1 MSPANSPALSTAKP
15 RKLTTPG
22 KRPNPADRQYLVI
35 RETALGPS
43 AGYFNGEAGRNLRSI
58 EIHGVT
64 VRLAAARGEPLAV
77 YYGAKDIKKLTIW
90 ADTVE
95 IKGQYALFGCDI
107 EINARVLDGSA
118 GTLVTN
124 GLPVEAP
131 LLGNAATPTNK
142 GADGQAGGSIK
153 LNIYGQ
159 GTAPEVKTLGA
170 PGQSISRFRTH
181 ADRMDPLPIMLND
194 PNQRDQAFYSSPFRD
209 EAMAKALRD
218 PKITA
223 GMEAWRRGDI
233 VEEWEYLSWPEFHK
247 IADGKSALGSITY
260 VEVTLPAPPPGVRW
274 NAGPYLLGRPEGP
287 WVDDRST
294 YPAPGSGGPGGSVES
309 TIDFPRQK
317 RMQPGGPSSQGVEGQ
332 QQPAQAV
339 HMKIV
344 LGNPRQPN
352 QAATA
357 TFERKQKKAPAP
369 PAAVRGKEGD
379 FKIIPKTTNPSET
392 QFGSMCQYAKD
403 LFRESYVDDAKGVLD
418 RLPAPSQV
426 QSEQLREQLA
436 EAALLK
442 SRIAQG
448 LDYYGNPPNWVPL
461 LSVETN
467 VSLFH
472 GEIDRAINLFY
483 LSHLISS
490 RWQNQN
496 DRIQV
501 VSEALEHTRKAIAA
515 HQQTV
520 LEAVSACGL
529 LEGQINIVKQQ
540 SEAFKK
546 QLDALRNELRI
557 EAGKRANEQVAWERF
572 KSVLDF
578 LGAMAS
584 VVPVGQPFLSMGA
597 TTVDEILGVSFDP
610 SKSPEQ
616 KVAALF
622 ERASTGIK
630 KAAADKDV
638 VAGVETLT
646 TDYTQMEPL
655 YTLGKN
661 LAKDRKA
668 LELKAAAN
676 PNKKALQKVIQD
688 IADNDKAIASA
699 TKKKAAE
706 MAALTRSANGVADMA
721 TAVAAFAKSC
731 QVSREEMEDRYNK
744 ALTKLEQDSERFQ
757 GIKTAFD
764 LLGQRNEELMGKTLA
779 LQRVA
784 VQGAADRAAAVTRLE
799 TLLREREK
807 DVSILNPEVKAFAER
822 LEKDSVDTLR
832 KYFYFLL
839 RSWEYYFLEP
849 AVEVFDPS
857 DLAKKIRQFLQ
868 ANDAS
873 VTLTPEQFGQLKG
886 VYMQILSALG
896 ARLVDKLQ
904 TEQPRKKADQ
914 EISLGKEQLG
924 ALNNPIAVPLG
935 VNSSATTRLR
945 KTAVNFETLGRMPG
959 LSDDLRIANIELE
972 PVVAAVGTKSL
983 PENITFRIWHSGTS
997 VIVRDGVRYEFVS
1010 SGPNARMMWGVTY
1023 HSRDKSKTPIG
1034 VADETSTEILS
1045 NLFGGKISQIRRYSP
1060 SYLGDL
1066 QLSVFSDPADAEF
1079 RLEQLRLKVTYEHRA
1094 LLQ

>member
-1 MSPANSPALSTAKP
+1 MSLAPSTTLSTTKP

-35 RETALGPS
+35 RETSLGPS
-43 AGYFNGEAGRNLRSI
+43 SGYFNGEAGRNLRSV
-58 EIHGVT
+58 EIHGAT
-64 VRLAAARGEPLAV
+64 VRLSAVRGEPLAV
-77 YYGAKDIKKLTIW
+77 YYGAKDIKKFTIW

-95 IKGQYALFGCDI
+95 IKGQYALFGCNI

-124 GLPVEAP
+124 GLPIDAP

-181 ADRMDPLPIMLND
+181 ADRMNPLPIALND
-194 PNQRDQAFYSSPFRD
+194 PGKRDQAFFASPFRD

-218 PKITA
+218 PTITP
-223 GMEAWRRGDI
+223 GMEAWRRADI
-233 VEEWEYLSWPEFHK
+233 VEEWQYFTWPEFYK
-247 IADGKSALGSITY
+247 LSNEKSALGNITY
-260 VEVTLPAPPPGVRW
+260 VEVTLPPHPPGVLW
-274 NAGPYLLGRPEGP
+274 NTGPYLLGRPEGP
-287 WVDDRST
+287 WTDDSSK

-309 TIDFPRQK
+309 TIDIPKQL
-317 RMQPGGPSSQGVEGQ
+317 RMQPSGPSSQGVEGQ

-339 HMKIV
+339 HLKIT
-344 LGNPRQPN
+344 LGNPRTN
-352 QAATA
+352 HAATA
-357 TFERKQKKAPAP
+357 IFEKKQKKPPAP
-369 PAAVRGKEGD
+369 PAAVRGKEGQ
-379 FKIIPKTTNPSET
+379 FTIIAKTANPSEP
-392 QFGSMCQYAKD
+392 QFCSMCQYAKD
-403 LFRESYVDDAKGVLD
+403 LFREGYVDDAKAVLD
-418 RLPAPSQV
+418 RLPAPAQV
-426 QSEQLREQLA
+426 QSEQLREFLA

-442 SRIAQG
+442 SRIAHG

-490 RWQNQN
+490 RWQHQN

-501 VSEALEHTRKAIAA
+501 ISEALEQTRKAIAA

-520 LEAVSACGL
+520 LEAVSGCGL
-529 LEGQINIVKQQ
+529 LEGQINLVKQQ

-546 QLDALRNELRI
+546 QLDALREELRI
-557 EAGKRANEQVAWERF
+557 EAKNRVNEQVAWEGF

-578 LGAMAS
+578 LAAMAS
-584 VVPVGQPFLSMGA
+584 VVPVGQPFLGIGA
-597 TTVDEILGVSFDP
+597 TAVDEILGVSFDP
-610 SKSPEQ
+610 NKSPDQ
-616 KVAALF
+616 KVVALF

-638 VAGVETLT
+638 VASVDTLT
-646 TDYTQMEPL
+646 KDYAVMDPL
-655 YTLGKN
+655 LSAGKD
-661 LAKDRKA
+661 LAKEKKT
-668 LELKAAAN
+668 LELKAADN
-676 PNKKALQKVIQD
+676 QNKRLLQECVQK
-688 IADNDKAIASA
+688 IADNDKEIAAA

-721 TAVAAFAKSC
+721 TAAAAFAKSC
-731 QVSREEMEDRYNK
+731 QVSKDEMEDRYQK
-744 ALTKLEQDSERFQ
+744 ALTKLQQDSERFQ
-757 GIKTAFD
+757 GIKAAFD
-764 LLGQRNEELMGKTLA
+764 LLGLRKEELMGKTLA
-779 LQRVA
+779 LQRIA
-784 VQGAADRAAAVTRLE
+784 VQAAGDRAAAVTRLE
-799 TLLREREK
+799 TLLLEREK
-807 DVSILNPEVKAFAER
+807 DVSVLNPVVKAFAER

-857 DLAKKIRQFLQ
+857 DLTKKIREFLQ
-868 ANDAS
+868 GNDAS
-873 VTLTPEQFGQLKG
+873 VTLTQEQFNLLKG

-904 TEQPRKKADQ
+904 TAQPRSQAIQ
-914 EISLGKEQLG
+914 NISLGAEQLSV
-924 ALNNPIAVPLG
+924 LNKPIVVPLAANG
-935 VNSSATTRLR
+935 TATTKLR
-945 KTAVNFETLGRMPG
+945 KTVVNIETLGRLPG
-959 LSDDLRIANIELE
+959 QSDDLRIANIELE
-972 PVVAAVGTKSL
+972 PEVAAVGAKPL

-1023 HSRDKSKTPIG
+1023 HSRDKVRTPIS
-1034 VADETSTEILS
+1034 VADETSTAILS
-1045 NLFGGKISQIRRYSP
+1045 DLFGGKISQIRRYSP
-1060 SYLGDL
+1060 SFLGDL

-1079 RLEQLRLKVTYEHRA
+1079 RLDQLRLKVTYEHHA